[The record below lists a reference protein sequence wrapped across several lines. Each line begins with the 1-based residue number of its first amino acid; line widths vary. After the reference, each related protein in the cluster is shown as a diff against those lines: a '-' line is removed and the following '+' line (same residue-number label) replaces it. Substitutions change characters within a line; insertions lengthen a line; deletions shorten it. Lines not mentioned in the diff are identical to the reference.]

1 MNFGAYITLSAFA
14 PGQCSMDSSGQQ
26 KKQVENLQDSFIFL
40 NPRSA
45 DFTCVKSKWIYTVQS
60 HRDLCEVSDSN
71 WNAICVSKLLITD
84 NSLKIQCPVQRVHPA
99 TLFCTADIS
108 EAKIEWENNRKCKT
122 IEFPCWNSVCHWSC
136 QRQVISYSNNQRFSF
151 GHWIEY
157 MTLILDSAWFKR
169 YLHMHFYIYH
179 RAAEMH
185 RFRPNS
191 RIKQ

>member
-1 MNFGAYITLSAFA
+1 MCFSSSLAIEGSCRISLWWMSKWKNSWSQMNFGAYITLSAFA

-71 WNAICVSKLLITD
+71 WNAICVSKHLITD

-108 EAKIEWENNRKCKT
+108 EAKI
-122 IEFPCWNSVCHWSC
+122 
-136 QRQVISYSNNQRFSF
+136 
-151 GHWIEY
+151 
-157 MTLILDSAWFKR
+157 A
-169 YLHMHFYIYH
+169 
-179 RAAEMH
+179 
-185 RFRPNS
+185 
-191 RIKQ
+191 